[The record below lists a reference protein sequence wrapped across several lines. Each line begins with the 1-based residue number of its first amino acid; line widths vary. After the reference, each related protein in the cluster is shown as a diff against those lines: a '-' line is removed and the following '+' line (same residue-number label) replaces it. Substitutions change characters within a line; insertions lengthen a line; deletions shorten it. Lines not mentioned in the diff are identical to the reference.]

1 MPGLSTGNEDPPKRK
16 PFGTENLPS
25 LAVIA
30 HVSIVNPDPSA
41 AQFLVA
47 PRGLRSWLFRRSV
60 RSRRVKASRPVFA
73 DKVVPE
79 KVVRL
84 FVIEFESRALVEAS
98 SLQLH
103 VLSPQHDAGVAG
115 SGGEPEAL
123 VDQPTPYSRPARRRF
138 DEQQA

>member
-47 PRGLRSWLFRRSV
+47 PRGLRSWVFRRSV

-84 FVIEFESRALVEAS
+84 FVIEFESRAGRGVE
-98 SLQLH
+98 
-103 VLSPQHDAGVAG
+103 PPVARLE
-115 SGGEPEAL
+115 STA
-123 VDQPTPYSRPARRRF
+123 
-138 DEQQA
+138 